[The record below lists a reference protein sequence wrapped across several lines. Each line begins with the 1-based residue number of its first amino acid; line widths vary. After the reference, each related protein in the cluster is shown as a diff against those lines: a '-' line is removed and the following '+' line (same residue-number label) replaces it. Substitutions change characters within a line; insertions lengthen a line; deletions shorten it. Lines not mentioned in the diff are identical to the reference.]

1 MAVESLARHGFPSA
15 RHFAWVAIQGP
26 ATAGTHGCGVST
38 PKAAAVAAATV
49 GLPKDEHIPQ
59 PEILTLGAKSC
70 IVATGFPSAS
80 TILCEVTL
88 NVAGVVPKGHSTV
101 APAATIIPI
110 NILLSQAIPKAIA
123 VIFQLLY
130 H

>member
-1 MAVESLARHGFPSA
+1 VESLARQGFPFA
-15 RHFAWVAIQGP
+15 IHFAWVAIQGP
-26 ATAGTHGCGVST
+26 AIAGTQGCGVST
-38 PKAAAVAAATV
+38 PSAAAVAAATW
-49 GLPKDEHIPQ
+49 GLASEEHIPQ
-59 PEILTLGAKSC
+59 PEIFTLGAKSC
-70 IVATGFPSAS
+70 MVATGFPSAS
-80 TILCEVTL
+80 TELCDVTL
-88 NVAGVVPKGHSTV
+88 RVAGVVPKGHITM